1 MEENEMAPATGAT
14 PAFMARSAADHLG
27 RSVDAAIVRQR
38 ERSGIALLAAAAGA
52 ALALGVIATLV
63 ACILSGAA

>member
-1 MEENEMAPATGAT
+1 MEENEMAPAAGAT

-38 ERSGIALLAAAAGA
+38 ERSGIVLLTAAGA
-52 ALALGVIATLV
+52 ALALGIIATLV
-63 ACILSGAA
+63 AYILSGAA